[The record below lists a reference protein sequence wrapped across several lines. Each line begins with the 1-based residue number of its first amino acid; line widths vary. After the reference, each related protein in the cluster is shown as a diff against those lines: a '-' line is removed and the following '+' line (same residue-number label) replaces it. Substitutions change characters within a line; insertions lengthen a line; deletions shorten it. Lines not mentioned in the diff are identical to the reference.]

1 MQTTGNLGLKKPEG
15 TDIVDITDLNGNM
28 DILDSSVNGKVD
40 KIAGKQLSTNDYT
53 TAEKTKLTG
62 IATGANNYTHP
73 NHTGDVTSAGD
84 GVTAIAAGVIVD
96 ADVNAA
102 AGIAWT
108 KLNKTG
114 ASLADLTTRSAG
126 DLTSGTLP
134 AARLPSIT
142 GDITMAPGTG
152 TAAITAG
159 AVVNADV
166 NAAAAIDATKI
177 GTGVVSNAEFGYLDG
192 VTSGIQAQLNARP
205 LLTTTPQQT
214 TAALTYYVRTDG
226 NDSNTG
232 LVNTTGGALRTIQ
245 AGVWKIP
252 QIVNHPVNII
262 VEAGIYAENVI
273 ISGFSGSSTI
283 SFTGAATVTA
293 THMVSG
299 FTMTLNAI
307 HVVLYGFTGTTTAS
321 APFII
326 TKSIGVLLARCIVNT
341 VSTVQPAVF
350 VDSAFVQ
357 LGDSCNFSNRAP
369 AIYAHVNGVVFSQG
383 ITGSGNTVGYGA
395 FYGGKISYSGTGL
408 AAATLAQV
416 SEGGQVISA
425 NGIINPWGDNTL
437 GNRSAM
443 RAAINNTH
451 NITASVF
458 TKLQFNA
465 VVDDFS
471 SEFNTTSYRFTAKKT
486 GWYLVSGGVACMSV
500 PAGCHITLSAFLNGA
515 RDSDLGSYAPAGS
528 AGGSIYT
535 QGASVLY
542 VTAGSYIELYA
553 YASGVNMAVSQSAAL
568 SIFSVT
574 QIA

>member
-73 NHTGDVTSAGD
+73 NHTGDVTSTGD

-126 DLTSGTLP
+126 DLTSGTLL
-134 AARLPSIT
+134 AARMPAIT
-142 GDITMAPGTG
+142 GDITMAAGTG

-214 TAALTYYVRTDG
+214 TGNVTYYVRTDG

-232 LVNTTGGALRTIQ
+232 LDNTAGGAFRTINK
-245 AGVWKIP
+245 AIGVIP
-252 QIVNHPVNII
+252 QIVNH
-262 VEAGIYAENVI
+262 
-273 ISGFSGSSTI
+273 
-283 SFTGAATVTA
+283 
-293 THMVSG
+293 
-299 FTMTLNAI
+299 NAI
-307 HVVLYGFTGTTTAS
+307 INVAAGTYEETMIVYGFTGVGTVQINGDLVLSTTRNIHSVYVTACTCRVE
-321 APFII
+321 II
-326 TKSIGVLLARCIVNT
+326 GFNSTRTDYSGFNVLSSMNVLLYLCQIIVIGAAGANGFFAESSKVYINT
-341 VSTVQPAVF
+341 CKA
-350 VDSAFVQ
+350 
-357 LGDSCNFSNRAP
+357 SNRA
-369 AIYAHVNGVVFSQG
+369 IGVYAHVNAEILAQYM
-383 ITGSGNTVGYGA
+383 TGTGNVMGYNGS
-395 FYGGKISYSGTGL
+395 YGGRVNVSLSTMTATSLAGAAFGGIVTGD
-408 AAATLAQV
+408 
-416 SEGGQVISA
+416 S
-425 NGIINPWGDNTL
+425 GIINPWGDNTRDQ
-437 GNRSAM
+437 RSAFSAFQSTGALQTISANTQTKILFPSVNYDNLTEYSSSRFTCKHAGLYLISSTVAFPVTGSPAGVSAGVYINGNQSGVIFAGLTSSGNTTIASGLIQIKM
-443 RAAINNTH
+443 GLGAYVEIFAYSSAAITLV
-451 NITASVF
+451 ASS
-458 TKLQFNA
+458 L
-465 VVDDFS
+465 
-471 SEFNTTSYRFTAKKT
+471 
-486 GWYLVSGGVACMSV
+486 
-500 PAGCHITLSAFLNGA
+500 
-515 RDSDLGSYAPAGS
+515 
-528 AGGSIYT
+528 
-535 QGASVLY
+535 
-542 VTAGSYIELYA
+542 
-553 YASGVNMAVSQSAAL
+553 
-568 SIFSVT
+568 FSVT